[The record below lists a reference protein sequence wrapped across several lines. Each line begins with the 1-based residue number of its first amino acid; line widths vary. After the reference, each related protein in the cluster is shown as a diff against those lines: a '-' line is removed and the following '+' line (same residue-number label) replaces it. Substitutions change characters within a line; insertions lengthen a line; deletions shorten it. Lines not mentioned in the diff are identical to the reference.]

1 MIRNFNMTSKP
12 FNALWNIILF
22 REHPFA
28 TRLTEDM
35 LRHVRTVEKGL
46 LGTSLSCCTGKLC
59 IASANINA
67 VLVRECLT
75 EETVLKDTND
85 SCTKAMSYGDY
96 QSTMILGIDPLSGP
110 LAAEKKRVWK
120 CHSSK
125 KMSTLHWACVETQTL
140 EIGPFKKSQW
150 NLVALLWMQT
160 FGWCCWTLPLPTTS
174 CQWTRPPTWHS
185 CHEMNSSL
193 TKYWEDRM
201 GDLIPPWKELQ
212 RGRLQQG
219 GTYVRYVDW
228 VSVRSVTW
236 QGTCAFIQKKHLYVT
251 CVPNHS
257 AEETS

>member
-12 FNALWNIILF
+12 FNAPWNIILF

-35 LRHVRTVEKGL
+35 LWRVRTVEKGL

-67 VLVRECLT
+67 VLVRECLKK
-75 EETVLKDTND
+75 ETVLKDTND
-85 SCTKAMSYGDY
+85 SCTKAMSYWDY

-110 LAAEKKRVWK
+110 LVAEKKRVWK

-160 FGWCCWTLPLPTTS
+160 FG
-174 CQWTRPPTWHS
+174 
-185 CHEMNSSL
+185 
-193 TKYWEDRM
+193 
-201 GDLIPPWKELQ
+201 
-212 RGRLQQG
+212 
-219 GTYVRYVDW
+219 
-228 VSVRSVTW
+228 
-236 QGTCAFIQKKHLYVT
+236 
-251 CVPNHS
+251 
-257 AEETS
+257 